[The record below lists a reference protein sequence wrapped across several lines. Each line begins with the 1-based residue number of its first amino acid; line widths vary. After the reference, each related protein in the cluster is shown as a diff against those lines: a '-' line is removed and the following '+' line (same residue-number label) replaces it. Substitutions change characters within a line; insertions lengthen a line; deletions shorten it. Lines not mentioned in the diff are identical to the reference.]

1 MKITLWMFIVMLF
14 WMLLTSGL
22 VFGLYTVFNMPD
34 EVAGPM
40 FFLGIGMAISST
52 INYYK

>member
-40 FFLGIGMAISST
+40 LFLGIGLAISST

>member
-14 WMLLTSGL
+14 WMFLTSGL

-40 FFLGIGMAISST
+40 LFLGIGLAISST

>member
-40 FFLGIGMAISST
+40 LFLGIGMAISST

>member
-1 MKITLWMFIVMLF
+1 MKIRLWILIVMLF
-14 WMLLTSGL
+14 WMFFTSSL

-40 FFLGIGMAISST
+40 LFLGIGIAISST